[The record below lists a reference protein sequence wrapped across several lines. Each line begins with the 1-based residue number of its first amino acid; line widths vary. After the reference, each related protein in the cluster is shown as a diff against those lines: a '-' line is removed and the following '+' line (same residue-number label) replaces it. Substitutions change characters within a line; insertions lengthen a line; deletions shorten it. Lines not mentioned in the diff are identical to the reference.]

1 MLRVKMVAKKILC
14 LALLTALV
22 VCESA
27 YAQQLK
33 DGVYYAE
40 EASFDS
46 HGWKGMITIVVKNGK
61 ITQVF
66 YDEINKNNELK
77 NLNNSYSQTMKA
89 ASKITPKDAVEKLSA
104 SLIAKQD
111 PAKVDAVTGATGS
124 VEKFKATAQKALS
137 EGPEKKSGKYYPG
150 FYSAESNYDSHGY
163 KAYGAL
169 LIKNGNITGA
179 WFGEFDKA
187 WVVKSTNETYSDI
200 MKQVSGVT
208 PAEAERALTQALVA
222 KQDPAKVDAVTGAT
236 DTSKLF
242 KELMT
247 KALSYAQ

>member
-1 MLRVKMVAKKILC
+1 MSGKKFIGLVLL
-14 LALLTALV
+14 LALLG
-22 VCESA
+22 CESA

-33 DGVYYAE
+33 DGIYYAE
-40 EASFDS
+40 EDSFDA

-61 ITQVF
+61 ITEVF
-66 YDEINKNNELK
+66 YDEINQSNELK

-89 ASKITPKDAVEKLSA
+89 ASKITPKGAAEKLSA

-124 VEKFKATAQKALS
+124 VEKFKALAQKALK
-137 EGPEKKSGKYYPG
+137 EGVEKKSGKYYPG
-150 FYSAESNYDSHGY
+150 FYSAESDYDSHGY
-163 KAYGAL
+163 KAYAAL
-169 LIKNGNITGA
+169 LIKNGKVANA
-179 WFGEFDKA
+179 WFGEFDKDGA
-187 WVVKSTNETYSDI
+187 VKSANETYSNI

-208 PAEAERALTQALVA
+208 PAEAERALAQSLVA

>member
-1 MLRVKMVAKKILC
+1 MIGKKFISLMLLI
-14 LALLTALV
+14 ALLG
-22 VCESA
+22 CEGA

-40 EASFDS
+40 EDSFDS

-61 ITQVF
+61 IANVF
-66 YDEINKNNELK
+66 YDEISKSNELK
-77 NLNNSYSQTMKA
+77 SLNNSYSQTMKA
-89 ASKITPKDAVEKLSA
+89 VSKVTPKEVSEKLSA
-104 SLIAKQD
+104 SLITKQD
-111 PAKVDAVTGATGS
+111 SAKVDAVTGATES
-124 VEKFKATAQKALS
+124 VNKFKSLAQKALS

-163 KAYGAL
+163 KGYAAL
-169 LIKNGNITGA
+169 LIKNGNITNA

-187 WVVKSTNETYSDI
+187 WAVKSANETYSNI

-208 PAEAERALTQALVA
+208 PAEAERALAQSLVA

-236 DTSKLF
+236 DTTGLF

-247 KALSYAQ
+247 KALSYASAL